1 MEASCLFRES
11 SEYNSQKCLTLSF
24 GAKIVQAL
32 IVGLEKR
39 QVLIWMLTLQALKE
53 DKEVDI
59 YILKGEEYL
68 GTMGFTEHSY
78 RHLNV
83 VANNSRKILEQLKYP
98 PRMAELA
105 GIAGYLHD
113 IGNVV
118 SRHDHGQ
125 SGAVLSYSIL
135 SRLGMPYQE
144 IATVIAAI
152 GNHEEEYGHAVN
164 AAAAALIMADKSDVH
179 RSRVRN
185 QDAATFDMHDR
196 VNFAVHSSLL
206 EVEPLSRLI
215 RMKLSIDL
223 CISTVMEYFEIFLTR
238 MVMCRRAAE
247 FLDCQFS
254 LIINDSKLL

>member
-1 MEASCLFRES
+1 MILMI
-11 SEYNSQKCLTLSF
+11 TLE
-24 GAKIVQAL
+24 IV
-32 IVGLEKR
+32 KKD
-39 QVLIWMLTLQALKE
+39 T
-53 DKEVDI
+53 EVDI
-59 YILKGEEYL
+59 YIQKGEEYL
-68 GTMGFTEHSY
+68 ATMGFTEHSY
-78 RHLNV
+78 RHLKV
-83 VANNSRKILEQLKYP
+83 VSNNSKHILETLGFP
-98 PRMAELA
+98 FRLAELA

-125 SGAVLSYSIL
+125 SGAVISHSIL
-135 SRLGMPYQE
+135 TRLGMAFEE
-144 IATVIAAI
+144 IAIVIAAI

-164 AAAAALIMADKSDVH
+164 AAAAALILADKSDVH

-185 QDAATFDMHDR
+185 QDIAKFDLHDR
-196 VNFAVHSSLL
+196 VNYAVHYSLL
-206 EVEPLSRLI
+206 QVEPSNRLI
-215 RMKLSIDL
+215 TMKLGIDP